1 MTPAVLTWALA
12 QATGSAARG
21 LADAYTS
28 GALRVTFEGRTVEY
42 RTLAD
47 IDTALSALY
56 NASFSEA
63 ARPASYTL
71 ASFRRS
77 GT

>member
-1 MTPAVLTWALA
+1 MTPAVIAWA
-12 QATGSAARG
+12 QAQAAGSAARG
-21 LADAYTS
+21 LLDAYTS

-56 NASFSEA
+56 NASFSA
-63 ARPASYTL
+63 ATRPASFTL
-71 ASFRRS
+71 ANLRRP